1 MASDKIR
8 VGLIGANPT
17 AGFAPRTHL
26 PALLNLPEYEIV
38 AVCTSK
44 PETAKAAASH
54 FNVPLAFHEYEKMV
68 SHPDVDLVDVCV
80 RAPLHHQMVLA
91 AIESDKHVFCEWPL
105 GINLHEAEEMA
116 AKSRASNKAHMVG
129 LQGQYDPNLLYM
141 KDLVSTGYIGKI
153 LSCNM
158 KLFVAGRI
166 HLESPDIWE
175 ADRKNGASALS
186 IGGGHSLDVLEMCVG
201 KFSEISCQV
210 SVQTKQ
216 RKVWDINKLVDVTS
230 PDHILMHGSLINDA
244 VFSAT
249 VAYIPW
255 HGSGWELEIYG
266 SEGMLVAT
274 SHGYPQLSPVS
285 LKGGKA
291 SDKTLAPMFAPDK
304 FNWIPETVP
313 NGEAVNVAQ
322 LFRSLSNSIVNNK
335 PVHPD
340 FEHAL
345 RMHRVLD
352 AIEQSSDTGLR
363 QVIS

>member
-1 MASDKIR
+1 MSSDKIR
-8 VGLIGANPT
+8 VGIIGANPT

-91 AIESDKHVFCEWPL
+91 AIESNKHVFCEWPL
-105 GINLHEAEEMA
+105 GINLREAEEMVD
-116 AKSRASNKAHMVG
+116 KSRASNKAHMVG
-129 LQGQYDPNLLYM
+129 LQGQYDPNLRTL
-141 KDLVSTGYIGKI
+141 KELVSSGYIGKI

-201 KFSEISCQV
+201 KFAEISCQV

-216 RKVWDINKLVDVTS
+216 RKVWDINQLVHVTS
-230 PDHILMHGSLINDA
+230 PDHILMHGTLINDA

-274 SHGYPQLSPVS
+274 SQGYPQLSPVS

-291 SDKTLAPMFAPDK
+291 SDKTLAPIYASEIFDWFPHALP
-304 FNWIPETVP
+304 TVES
-313 NGEAVNVAQ
+313 GNVAY
-322 LFRSLSNSIVNNK
+322 LFSSLANSIEQNEA
-335 PVHPD
+335 VHPD

-345 RMHRVLD
+345 RMHRILD
-352 AIEQSSDTGLR
+352 AIEKSSDTGLR
-363 QVIS
+363 QIIS